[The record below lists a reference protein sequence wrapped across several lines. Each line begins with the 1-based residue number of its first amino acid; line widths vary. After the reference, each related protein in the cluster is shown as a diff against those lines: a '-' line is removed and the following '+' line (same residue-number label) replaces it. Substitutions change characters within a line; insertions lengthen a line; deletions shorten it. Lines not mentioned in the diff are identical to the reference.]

1 MKAIYLV
8 ISHNIENDKE
18 TSIINICS
26 NREAALRLCKNYREN
41 VYKSHYDHILD
52 FYIEPVELSDN
63 KDILWDYYDDV

>member
-1 MKAIYLV
+1 MKTIYLI

-18 TSIINICS
+18 TSVINICS
-26 NREAALRLCKNYREN
+26 NKEIALHLCKNYREN
-41 VYKSHYDHILD
+41 VSKSHYDDLLD